1 MCDGCP
7 LRNDRLPFRP
17 GASLIRTS
25 LGDDMLRHG
34 IPIAAALGAAFI
46 SSGALAQGATAS
58 SAAEF
63 ARRADRLKPGQWV
76 WTPSVAP
83 NGQVL
88 VYVDLSR
95 QLATVYRNGIRIGVT
110 SVSSGKAG
118 HETPTGVF
126 TILQKDAKHRSS
138 KYNNA
143 PMPFQQR
150 LTWDGIALHAGG
162 LPGYPESHGCV
173 HLPYGFSQELFG
185 ITSLG
190 ATVVIDGNA
199 ASHVRTSQASLLA
212 PFDGRGRPVGPRD
225 LGGQQFVWAPEQSLT
240 GQMTIV
246 VSKSDQRVVVL
257 RNGVEIGRSIAEVSD
272 DDPGSHVVTLT
283 KGADGVPRWVYIG
296 LPGHEDEAGKALDEA
311 VVNRL
316 RLPQAFYL
324 SVRAALRPGTT
335 ILITQSPVGTS
346 AGEPITVM
354 DAVVPHP

>member
-1 MCDGCP
+1 MP
-7 LRNDRLPFRP
+7 
-17 GASLIRTS
+17 
-25 LGDDMLRHG
+25 RHG
-34 IPIAAALGAAFI
+34 ILIAAALGAGCI
-46 SSGALAQGATAS
+46 SANVAAQGSTAS

-76 WTPSVAP
+76 WTPGVAP

-118 HETPTGVF
+118 HETPIGVF

-138 KYNNA
+138 TYNNA

-150 LTWDGIALHAGG
+150 LTWDGVALHAGG

-173 HLPYGFSQELFG
+173 HLPYGFSRELFG

-212 PFDGRGRPVGPRD
+212 PYDGKGKRVTPRD
-225 LGGQQFVWAPEQSLT
+225 LNGQQYVWTPELSPT

-246 VSKSDQRVVVL
+246 VSKSDGRVVVL
-257 RNGVEIGRSIAEVSD
+257 RNGVEIGRSIAEVND
-272 DDPGSHVVTLT
+272 DDPGSHVITLT
-283 KGADGVPRWVYIG
+283 SGKDGSPRWVYVG
-296 LPGHEDEAGKALDEA
+296 LPGHEEEAGKALDEA
-311 VVNRL
+311 IINRL
-316 RLPQAFYL
+316 RLPRAFYQA
-324 SVRAALRPGTT
+324 VRAALRPGTT

-346 AGEPITVM
+346 AGEPLTVM
-354 DAVVPHP
+354 DAVVPQP